1 MDVLQSLPSDLSTKT
16 NANDLNVSVPV
27 AAAAALQMTTNFLNS
42 VGSNSLFSIFKI
54 VREILQIKS
63 GQLLKLYFQRILQI
77 TCILLI
83 S

>member
-54 VREILQIKS
+54 VREILQTNS